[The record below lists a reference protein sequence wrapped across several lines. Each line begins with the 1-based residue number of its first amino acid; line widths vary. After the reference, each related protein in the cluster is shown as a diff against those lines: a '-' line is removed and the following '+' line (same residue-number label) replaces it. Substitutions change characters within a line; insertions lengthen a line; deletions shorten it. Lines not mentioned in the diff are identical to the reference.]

1 MVSGSIWLKGSS
13 IVAMI
18 SLYVKFIL
26 CHSVI
31 IVHSFWFKMSYLFTL
46 ILYHDFFHVLYV
58 SNKATNILVLILST
72 ELEVVEKP
80 THQSTN
86 RQQCVM
92 CVEICLTLS

>member
-1 MVSGSIWLKGSS
+1 M
-13 IVAMI
+13 AMI
-18 SLYVKFIL
+18 SLYVKVLL

-31 IVHSFWFKMSYLFTL
+31 IVHSFRFKMSYLFTL
-46 ILYHDFFHVLYV
+46 IFHHDFYHVLDV

-72 ELEVVEKP
+72 ELPVVEKP
-80 THQSTN
+80 AHQSTN